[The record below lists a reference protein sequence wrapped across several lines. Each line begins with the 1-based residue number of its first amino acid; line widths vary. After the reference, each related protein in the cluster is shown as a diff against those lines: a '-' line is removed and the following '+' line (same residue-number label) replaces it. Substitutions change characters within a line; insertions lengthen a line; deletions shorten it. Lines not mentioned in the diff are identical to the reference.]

1 MIIPLRRSDSGVTEW
16 AIVELHGDLK
26 ESANADLNLHIGD
39 LAYDKNGIATLIIG
53 NYILTGKET
62 SMDKPIA
69 VLRKTLS
76 TDSIECDKEYLI
88 IAIVKKKL
96 IFKVRPKPI
105 TIMAQKS

>member
-1 MIIPLRRSDSGVTEW
+1 MTEW

-26 ESANADLNLHIGD
+26 VSVDANDVKLHIGD
-39 LAYDKNGIATLIIG
+39 LSYDKNGIATLIIG

-62 SMDKPIA
+62 SIDKPIA
-69 VLRKTLS
+69 ILEKKVNTNS
-76 TDSIECDKEYLI
+76 SDNIDCDREYLI

-105 TIMAQKS
+105 TVIVQK